1 MRVDVVWWDL
11 ARSHQTIES
20 LEDDLRDGSAEPW
33 LDVRGLRLKLW
44 IADREHGRWGAIMWW
59 ESDIPPG
66 QPLPPNRAADLI
78 GYPPDHRTQFE
89 VEAVVEGVHSPT
101 IRYGLGLAFS
111 SEPSILT
118 TTANALHA

>member
-11 ARSHQTIES
+11 ARSRQTIDS

-33 LDVRGLRLKLW
+33 GDVRGLRLKIW

-59 ESDIPPG
+59 ESDIPAD

-89 VEAVVEGVHSPT
+89 VEAVVEGVHSLP
-101 IRYGLGLAFS
+101 IARGLGLAPS
-111 SEPSILT
+111 SKPSVLASI
-118 TTANALHA
+118 ARALDA